1 MSAKRPACSKPP
13 CSRDHCLS
21 YFNRE
26 SVVVREEFVR
36 SKYFRLL
43 LKRSRSLCYARP
55 RKISFSAIVSSHFSG
70 ILIPFDVKR
79 RTFLSIFDFPLFAV
93 FMTSDSV
100 LCTKRILLYRC
111 MYMKMLSSL
120 RATKNTTK
128 HDDTRKAG
136 Y

>member
-1 MSAKRPACSKPP
+1 M
-13 CSRDHCLS
+13 
-21 YFNRE
+21 
-26 SVVVREEFVR
+26 R

-43 LKRSRSLCYARP
+43 LKRSHSLSYTRP
-55 RKISFSAIVSSHFSG
+55 RKISFPAIVSSHFSSVP
-70 ILIPFDVKR
+70 LPFDVKR
-79 RTFLSIFDFPLFAV
+79 GTFLFIFDFPLFTV

-111 MYMKMLSSL
+111 MYVKMLSSP

-128 HDDTRKAG
+128 HDDTSKAG